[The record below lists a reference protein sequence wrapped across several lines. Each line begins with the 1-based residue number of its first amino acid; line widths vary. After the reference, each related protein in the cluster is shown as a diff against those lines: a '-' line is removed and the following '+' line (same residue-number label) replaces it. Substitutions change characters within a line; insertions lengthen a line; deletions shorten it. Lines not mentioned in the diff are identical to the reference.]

1 MWFWESWE
9 SWERLVKGSVSGT
22 LVLSASCAKEPT
34 SASCP
39 QTSPELLGLHEGAEL
54 WDDRASEENTEE
66 VADSG
71 EDSEEVTEVASREGG
86 VFADE
91 LCACVTTS
99 RYESIDY

>member
-1 MWFWESWE
+1 MWFWE
-9 SWERLVKGSVSGT
+9 SWERLVKGSAVGT

-34 SASCP
+34 SASCS

-54 WDDRASEENTEE
+54 WDDRASENTEE

-71 EDSEEVTEVASREGG
+71 EDSEEVTEVTSREGE
-86 VFADE
+86 VLVDE